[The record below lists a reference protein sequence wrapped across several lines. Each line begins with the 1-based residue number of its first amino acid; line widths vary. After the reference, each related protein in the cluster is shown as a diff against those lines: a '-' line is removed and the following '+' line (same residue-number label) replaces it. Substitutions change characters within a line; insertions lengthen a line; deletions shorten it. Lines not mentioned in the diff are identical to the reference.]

1 MRGNQLTAAAPAG
14 QASGILSRNQDE
26 LNLTLSPTGPPAT
39 HILAQAAGGCVRDF
53 SEDEGREA
61 ALPSLHRA
69 QFLVP
74 GAPCQPLGSWLL
86 LRQEIRALPPGAP
99 PMMTL
104 NASHLPHVRAHGLSA
119 GPGLGNGDARTPSS
133 GLYTDPAVENED
145 VGQTNVRTQ
154 DEAKERDEDTDSL
167 EEMMTEA
174 EPRTRDRCGDAARMW
189 ERRTEPSQCCDRP
202 ALWTQ

>member
-26 LNLTLSPTGPPAT
+26 LNLTLSPTSPPAT

-69 QFLVP
+69 QFLLP

-104 NASHLPHVRAHGLSA
+104 NASHLPHVRVHGLSA
-119 GPGLGNGDARTPSS
+119 GPGLGNGDARTPS
-133 GLYTDPAVENED
+133 GLYTDPTVENED

-154 DEAKERDEDTDSL
+154 DEAKERDEDTDSP
-167 EEMMTEA
+167 EQMMTEA
-174 EPRTRDRCGDAARMW
+174 EDTGQMW
-189 ERRTEPSQCCDRP
+189 GRSTHVG
-202 ALWTQ
+202 TQN